1 MSSGPC
7 HSLIS
12 GNPNVSEEDLVK
24 TVVVQYETK
33 PDRADENQAL
43 IERVFAELDER
54 APDGFSYMSVRLA
67 DGVSFIHIVVETAE
81 GAIPL
86 TDIAAFREFVKDIDD
101 RCVKGPV
108 ASGAQV
114 VGEYRFIER

>member
-1 MSSGPC
+1 MSGRF
-7 HSLIS
+7 
-12 GNPNVSEEDLVK
+12 NASEEDSVR

-54 APDGFSYMSVRLA
+54 APDGFSYMSLRLA
-67 DGVSFIHIVVETAE
+67 DGVSFIHVVVETAE
-81 GAIPL
+81 GTIPL
-86 TDIAAFREFVKDIDD
+86 TDIAAFREFTENIDD
-101 RCVKGPV
+101 RCVKVPA

-114 VGEYRFIER
+114 VGEYRFVKR

>member
-7 HSLIS
+7 ASLIG
-12 GNPNVSEEDLVK
+12 GNPNASEEDPVR

-43 IERVFAELDER
+43 IQRVFAELDER

-67 DGVSFIHIVVETAE
+67 DGVSFIHVVVETAE

-86 TDIAAFREFVKDIDD
+86 TDIEAFREFVKDIDD
-101 RCVKGPV
+101 RCVKPPA

-114 VGEYRFIER
+114 VGSYRFVGG

>member
-1 MSSGPC
+1 MSSGRC
-7 HSLIS
+7 ESLLS
-12 GNPNVSEEDLVK
+12 GNPNASEEDPVK

-54 APDGFSYMSVRLA
+54 GPDGFSYMSVRLA
-67 DGVSFIHIVVETAE
+67 DGVSFVHIVVETAE
-81 GAIPL
+81 SAIPL
-86 TDIAAFREFVKDIDD
+86 TDIAAFREFVKEIDD
-101 RCVKGPV
+101 RCVKGPA

-114 VGEYRFIER
+114 VGAYRFVGG

>member
-1 MSSGPC
+1 M
-7 HSLIS
+7 
-12 GNPNVSEEDLVK
+12 K

-33 PDRADENQAL
+33 PERADENQAL

-54 APDGFSYMSVRLA
+54 APDGFSYMSLRLA
-67 DGVSFIHIVVETAE
+67 DGVSFIHVVVETAA

-86 TDIAAFREFVKDIDD
+86 TDVAAFREFVKDIDD
-101 RCVKGPV
+101 RCVKQPA

-114 VGEYRFIER
+114 VGAYRFVER

>member
-7 HSLIS
+7 QSLIL
-12 GNPNVSEEDLVK
+12 GNRNASEENRVK

-54 APDGFSYMSVRLA
+54 APDGFSYMSLRLA

-86 TDIAAFREFVKDIDD
+86 TDIAAFREFTENIAD
-101 RCVKGPV
+101 RCAKPPA

-114 VGEYRFIER
+114 VGDYRNASR

>member
-1 MSSGPC
+1 MSSCPC
-7 HSLIS
+7 ESLID
-12 GNPNVSEEDLVK
+12 GKPNVPEEDPVR

-54 APDGFSYMSVRLA
+54 APDGFSYVSLRLA

-86 TDIAAFREFVKDIDD
+86 TDIAAFREFTKDIDD
-101 RCVKGPV
+101 RCVKGPTP
-108 ASGAQV
+108 SGAQV
-114 VGEYRFIER
+114 VGEYRFVER